1 MTTKFPEEIDQFENP
16 KPDDSQAK
24 LRSHSQQHG
33 DANDAIEALQRKV
46 GTTNSGDTQSLD
58 FKVGAVENVVEGL
71 GSAAFEPIG
80 TFANAAQGAKADS
93 AVQPAQLDSATSG
106 LQSQIDGLVDGQQ
119 TSAIYA
125 DTLPDLQAVTGS
137 YVGQGAFVLNGTGAG
152 QYRWDG
158 TVWEFLRA
166 DTLAATSK
174 IADRL
179 DAVYRRESLYQFSY
193 SWTCPH
199 PSMEQAKLV
208 AGGIELDGTLRFAA
222 GHFGA
227 LRADVLDAHI
237 PAYPRDAL
245 GGFAHNVFDG
255 KDAAAGGVSTDGVLT
270 YDSAKLRTLNGYMV
284 DRLVYGPRATFDA
297 ELPMLLN
304 YGQSLAAGPVGAIT
318 TAQEYD
324 SVCFPAHSTSPSAYA
339 PATAANGSEGGNREI
354 PSFGSCAMTKALI
367 LSEEGISFSQQKYQM
382 LIGNAAYGGYSIAQL
397 EKGTAPYAELIG
409 QVQAGYGIAQAAGR
423 RLVVSAM
430 NWVHGPGNFNSGYRY
445 YLARQMKL
453 ADDID
458 SDCRSITKQ
467 GRPVYMIVSQSAS
480 QGAAFRRPVPLAQ
493 LEASLRSDKI
503 ILAAPEYMFSYLPDG
518 LQVHITPASTRI
530 MGAYLGLA
538 YKRTIIDGKKW
549 EPLRPEK
556 IDVQGRVIYVRFN
569 RSGLVF
575 DTTLVPAQAQRG
587 FSLVD
592 TLGNDNPLSSIEV
605 VQPDTV
611 RMVAAS
617 MPKPGSV
624 LWLGGAAATGI
635 ANYSGGASNL
645 RDRQGDTITFDGYPL
660 HNWAAVFAA
669 KIN

>member
-1 MTTKFPEEIDQFENP
+1 MTTHNTGNPVPSAAVKDLYDNAENL
-16 KPDDSQAK
+16 DSGIN
-24 LRSHSQQHG
+24 G
-33 DANDAIEALQRKV
+33 DAPTWTDRKGRIRKSMAGVEQDFQQFLADGSTIEFASWAEANIAV
-46 GTTNSGDTQSLD
+46 GNGQIPLNRQVAVVGDYGTHTDPVTGQVVPNSGRYIMTV
-58 FKVGAVENVVEGL
+58 VGLQFRSADVLSEKADKAVVE
-71 GSAAFEPIG
+71 P
-80 TFANAAQGAKADS
+80 
-93 AVQPAQLDSATSG
+93 
-106 LQSQIDGLVDGQQ
+106 LV
-119 TSAIYA
+119 
-125 DTLPDLQAVTGS
+125 PVVT
-137 YVGQGAFVLNGTGAG
+137 
-152 QYRWDG
+152 
-158 TVWEFLRA
+158 
-166 DTLAATSK
+166 
-174 IADRL
+174 RL
-179 DAVYRRESLYQFSY
+179 DTAYTQDFFQSFAYT
-193 SWTCPH
+193 WTCPH
-199 PSMEQAKLV
+199 PTVSTAKLV
-208 AGGIELDGTLRFAA
+208 AGGIEQSGRLNFAA
-222 GHFGA
+222 GRFA
-227 LRADVLDAHI
+227 ELEVDKLDATL
-237 PAYPRDAL
+237 PGYPRTAL
-245 GGFAHNVFDG
+245 AGFSHNVFDG
-255 KDAAAGGVSTDGVLT
+255 NDAAAGGVSTDGVLT
-270 YDSAKLRTLNGYMV
+270 YDAARLRTLNGYKV

-354 PSFGSCAMTKALI
+354 PSFGSCAMTKSLI
-367 LSEEGISFSQQKYQM
+367 LSEDGIAFNQQKYQL

-423 RLVVSAM
+423 RFVVSAM

-458 SDCRSITKQ
+458 ADCRSITKQ
-467 GRPVYMIVSQSAS
+467 GRPVYTIVSQSAS

-503 ILAAPEYMFSYLPDG
+503 ILAAPEYMFTYLPDG

-538 YKRTIIDGKKW
+538 YKRTIVDGKKW

-624 LWLGGAAATGI
+624 LWLGGATATGI
-635 ANYSGGASNL
+635 TNYAGGASNL
-645 RDRQGDTITFDGYPL
+645 RDSQGDTISFDGYPL